1 VIHGNYYRSVSL
13 AIQDAFQPDRLSY
26 PAHGE
31 KHVNTE
37 IKDDGRSQARAFP
50 EVRAF

>member
-1 VIHGNYYRSVSL
+1 MSL

-37 IKDDGRSQARAFP
+37 IKDDGRAGRHFPEIRAF
-50 EVRAF
+50 